1 MTIVHIW
8 SFRIWCMTK
17 EFSKK
22 EKRPI
27 KFKTTQK
34 DKNFYGLIAN
44 FTPPNSILSLILS
57 MNFSQSQEVHK
68 TLSFQLKRSYFF
80 QNIFFWYLWWLRSRY
95 LVWDNMMY
103 VWHSRYLVQKGP
115 KQYDVIY
122 HQSLTL
128 INFPLRSQGTNGA
141 CCFQKKLYLR

>member
-1 MTIVHIW
+1 MTTLSIPYTWSSSLWQDMTIVHIW

-27 KFKTTQK
+27 KFKTRQK
-34 DKNFYGLIAN
+34 DKNLYGLFAN

-80 QNIFFWYLWWLRSRY
+80 QNVFFWYLWWHDFGAGTWSETI
-95 LVWDNMMY
+95 WCMY
-103 VWHSRYLVQKGP
+103 
-115 KQYDVIY
+115 DIA
-122 HQSLTL
+122 
-128 INFPLRSQGTNGA
+128 GTWSKRGQNSMTS
-141 CCFQKKLYLR
+141 YIISP